1 MAVIKRRDRSGVE
14 ECQTMQLSECI
25 RDVILLTINLTN
37 PVHWRGYLPSIVL
50 NPIQTAPTKPVAMMV
65 ITALNV

>member
-14 ECQTMQLSECI
+14 EGQAMKFGKCI
-25 RDVILLTINLTN
+25 ADVIVLRINLTN
-37 PVHWRGYLPSIVL
+37 PVHRRNYLPSIVL
-50 NPIQTAPTKPVAMMV
+50 KPIQTAPTKPVAMIV